1 MMRVQTHALNSRFL
15 SSLMFVGVAGTAMGV
30 FMTTMHIMFG
40 WYPVTDVSLGPP
52 PLPPPP
58 APMPHEDIRRI
69 LEQERIVGAQ
79 LRAER
84 EAREADAYQPVP
96 LGE

>member
-1 MMRVQTHALNSRFL
+1 MRQPQPLNNRFL
-15 SSLMFVGVAGTAMGV
+15 SALLVVGVVGTLTGA
-30 FMTTMHIMFG
+30 FMTTMHIFFG
-40 WYPVTDVSLGPP
+40 WYPVVDSSSGPP

-58 APMPHEDIRRI
+58 APMPHEDLKRI

-84 EAREADAYQPVP
+84 EAREADIHQPAP